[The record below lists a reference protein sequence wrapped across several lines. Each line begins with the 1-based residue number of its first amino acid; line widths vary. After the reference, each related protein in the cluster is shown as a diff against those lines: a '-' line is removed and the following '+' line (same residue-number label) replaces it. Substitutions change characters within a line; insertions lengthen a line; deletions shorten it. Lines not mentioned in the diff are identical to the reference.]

1 MNKIKLLDEI
11 NKYSF
16 DGEDEKIIDLLNDL
30 FDNGEYKACLNLVF
44 NAISTTQMYGFL
56 AYLTEE
62 EQKFFLQWDK
72 LRSGSYSGKKIKFYN
87 SGQLSLL
94 FDLEHYNKVFLSA
107 PTSFGKTSL
116 IIEYIIAN
124 SDKLSNVLFIVPT
137 NSLLEELFTKM
148 IAMNKTYDLNYIIS
162 TQPYYQANVR
172 NFLIIT
178 PERFLL
184 LYEEI
189 DVNSFDLIVM
199 DETYKIVDS
208 KNERIS
214 DFIDSRS
221 VRFRKVADIIGNTSK
236 KLILLSPFT
245 YLLTQSMQKY
255 LLKHEIYKI
264 DRKMEYVKRKIYKIN
279 DAKSFKEHFKI
290 KVVGYTAN
298 SSVAQKTNL
307 LLRILQDQKNIVYVP
322 QYSKAYDIIDVLDW
336 TRKANKSERYIKF
349 LAHLEKNYSVDDK
362 NEWKIISALKKGVGI
377 YISPLP
383 RYIKRE
389 IIKLY
394 EENVLGTLIVTTSF
408 TEGVNTNASNLIFTS
423 LLNGPTT
430 NKLSDIDILNVSGR
444 AGRFAHNS
452 IGNIYCITHEVY
464 QKVLELQNEAAIKLE
479 NYNYHNN
486 NLFPRI
492 DYEIDMIDDEYLS
505 NEEKNI
511 KNRIQE
517 EMYFLGLTSQEMQMS
532 LNVSTKWKISLY
544 KYFSSLNN
552 DTLQKCYNASIE
564 LLDSQPNKRINSL
577 SFIFNI
583 LRESFLQTGIEGFPC
598 KPYEIRAFDNQNGF
612 IWGRLYK
619 VYCSGSISKV
629 IRNNIVF
636 VQKQFNEIIEKYS
649 LHNIKQKRM
658 IEYYFEQESLKWIL
672 KYYTNELQLNFEAFY
687 SETFKFISSIIQY
700 KIPFYTSYFVSVL
713 KLFLTKTNR
722 IKDVDLGKLDAKKI
736 SLLFED
742 GSIFD
747 DYSKMIDYGI
757 SNDLIMK
764 LHENQI
770 TIESLKSGEF
780 DKSIL
785 DEYELLLIEDFLQ
798 CI

>member
-116 IIEYIIAN
+116 IIEYIITN

-444 AGRFAHNS
+444 AGRFAQNS

-583 LRESFLQTGIEGFPC
+583 LRESFLQTDIEGFPC